1 MYEIMNML
9 NANARDARYLLY
21 RMRSFNR
28 RCEIGHRLCFISL
41 ALGIRNIR
49 PEVQKKICVNTG
61 AYF

>member
-49 PEVQKKICVNTG
+49 PEVQKKYV
-61 AYF
+61 